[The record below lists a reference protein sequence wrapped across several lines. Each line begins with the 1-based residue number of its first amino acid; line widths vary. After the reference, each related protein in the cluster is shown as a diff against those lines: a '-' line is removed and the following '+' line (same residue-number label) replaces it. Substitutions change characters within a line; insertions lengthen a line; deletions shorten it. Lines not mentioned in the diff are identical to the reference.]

1 MPPLDTVQQALSRVL
16 SGPTLDEALL
26 QRFFSEHYIQIV
38 NGEPLDYSGFV
49 AHIKLLKEVTQR
61 LELTLLSIAA
71 SGADVHTHHTVRAI
85 KNDGAES
92 EFEVFAHFEV
102 EEGKIVS
109 CRELTRQIAGAA
121 HDEDLGSR
129 Q

>member
-1 MPPLDTVQQALSRVL
+1 MLPINTVQQALSRVL
-16 SGPTLDEALL
+16 SGANFNKALL
-26 QRFFSEHYIQIV
+26 EQFFSERYIQVV
-38 NGEPLDYSGFV
+38 NGEPLDYAGFM

-61 LELTLLSIAA
+61 LELTLISIAA
-71 SGADVHTHHTVRAI
+71 AEGNVHTHHTVRAI

-102 EEGKIVS
+102 EAGKIVS
-109 CRELTRQIAGAA
+109 CRELTHQVAGAA